1 MANKLNKKI
10 YKKVMMMKNLIFLT
24 FILLFLLGCKD
35 NNKENEEISII
46 PEDASIEQLNRLI
59 AKNPGDVNLLFERAN
74 YYYRNEHYDS
84 AIVELNNI
92 VKIDSLNPDYYH
104 LLADAYMDSAQ
115 SRFALSTMKKLI
127 NIYPDRIP
135 SLLKLSELFF
145 IVKEYDNSIS
155 TVNSILYLSP
165 ANPEAYFMLGVNFK
179 EMRELAKA
187 KNSFKT
193 VVENTP
199 EHIDAWLQLGQIAE
213 EQGDSLAITYYKN
226 AIKIDTS
233 SIEALH
239 YLAYYYQN
247 HKRVEEAL
255 NLYRKMSILK
265 PGYTS
270 SYLNSGLIY
279 LNMDSLPQAYDNFN
293 ILVNIANTNPKG
305 YYYRGMVNFLNKDI
319 IKAKMDF
326 LQALKLDPGF
336 NEAKE
341 MLKKVGEK

>member
-1 MANKLNKKI
+1 MKK
-10 YKKVMMMKNLIFLT
+10 LIFSA
-24 FILLFLLGCKD
+24 FILIFLLGCKD
-35 NNKENEEISII
+35 KENAEISNI
-46 PEDASIEQLNRLI
+46 PKDASLEQLNSLI
-59 AKNPGDVNLLFERAN
+59 AKSPGDVNLLFERAK
-74 YYYRNEHYDS
+74 YYYNNTIYDK
-84 AIVELNNI
+84 AIIELKEI
-92 VKIDSLNPDYYH
+92 MKIDSLNPDYYH

-135 SLLKLSELFF
+135 SLLKLSEFFF

-155 TVNSILYLSP
+155 SVNSILYLSP
-165 ANPEAYFMLGVNFK
+165 NNPEAYFMLGVNFK
-179 EMRELAKA
+179 EMKELAKA

-233 SIEALH
+233 SVEALH

-247 HKRVEEAL
+247 HKRMDEAL
-255 NLYRKMSILK
+255 KLYRKMSILK
-265 PGYTS
+265 PDYTS

-279 LNMDSLPQAYDNFN
+279 MKMDSLALAFDNFN
-293 ILVNIANTNPKG
+293 ILVNIAGTNPKG
-305 YYYRGMVNFLNKDI
+305 YYYRGMVHFLNEDNN
-319 IKAKMDF
+319 KAKLDF
-326 LQALKLDPGF
+326 LQAVKLDPEF
-336 NEAKE
+336 KEAKE
-341 MLKKVGEK
+341 MLKKIDEK